1 MLHFENKGRIIRI
14 LFPLAVKDHA
24 MTNINKHPYL
34 DEILSD
40 EDLEAIIAARAQRKA
55 QTQPV
60 VATPIIDSHE
70 ATTAPKKPMGR
81 LLKTILFIVCG
92 VLLSYLLMA
101 MGAEIVGL
109 ITLYA
114 SPVFSVIF
122 WMDFSKDAEEYNSPQ
137 QDEDENYSYYE
148 ECLKADVRGVVRP
161 SYGERIY

>member
-1 MLHFENKGRIIRI
+1 
-14 LFPLAVKDHA
+14 

-55 QTQPV
+55 QNRPPV

-70 ATTAPKKPMGR
+70 TTAAPKKPMGR

-137 QDEDENYSYYE
+137 QDEEENKHDYIGCYLKE
-148 ECLKADVRGVVRP
+148 EI
-161 SYGERIY
+161 SNEIYGRTHAR